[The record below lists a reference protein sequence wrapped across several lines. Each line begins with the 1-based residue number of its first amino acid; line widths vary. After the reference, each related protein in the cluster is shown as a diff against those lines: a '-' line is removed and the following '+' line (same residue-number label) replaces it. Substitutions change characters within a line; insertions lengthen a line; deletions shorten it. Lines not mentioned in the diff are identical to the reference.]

1 MKINIL
7 LRNVNAALARVHVLG
22 ADAEL
27 LAGAIRSI
35 NNCVD
40 AIEKVQMEGGENG
53 NENHDEQGQDA

>member
-27 LAGAIRSI
+27 LAGAMRSI

-40 AIEKVQMEGGENG
+40 AIEKVQREGIE

>member
-27 LAGAIRSI
+27 LVGAMRSI
-35 NNCVD
+35 NNCIN
-40 AIEKVQMEGGENG
+40 AIEKVQRGEIE

>member
-27 LAGAIRSI
+27 LAGAMQSI

-40 AIEKVQMEGGENG
+40 AIEKTQKEEE

>member
-27 LAGAIRSI
+27 LAGAMQSI

-40 AIEKVQMEGGENG
+40 AIEKAQEEEE

>member
-7 LRNVNAALARVHVLG
+7 LRNVNAALASVHVLG

-27 LAGAIRSI
+27 LAGAMRSI

-40 AIEKVQMEGGENG
+40 AIEKAQKEEE

>member
-27 LAGAIRSI
+27 LAGAMRSI
-35 NNCVD
+35 NDCVD
-40 AIEKVQMEGGENG
+40 AIEKVQMEENG
-53 NENHDEQGQDA
+53 DENHDEQGQDA

>member
-7 LRNVNAALARVHVLG
+7 LRNVNASLARVHVLG

-27 LAGAIRSI
+27 FAGAMQSI

-40 AIEKVQMEGGENG
+40 AIEKAQKEESE

>member
-27 LAGAIRSI
+27 LAGAMQSI
-35 NNCVD
+35 NNCVE
-40 AIEKVQMEGGENG
+40 AIEKAQKEEE

>member
-27 LAGAIRSI
+27 LAGAMQSI

-40 AIEKVQMEGGENG
+40 AIEKAQKEEE
-53 NENHDEQGQDA
+53 NENHDEQGQDV

>member
-27 LAGAIRSI
+27 LAGAMRSI

-40 AIEKVQMEGGENG
+40 AIEKVQRGESE
-53 NENHDEQGQDA
+53 NENRDEQGQDA

>member
-27 LAGAIRSI
+27 LAGAMRSI

-40 AIEKVQMEGGENG
+40 AIEKVQMEENG

>member
-27 LAGAIRSI
+27 LAGAMRSI

-40 AIEKVQMEGGENG
+40 VIEKIQKEEAE
-53 NENHDEQGQDA
+53 NENHDEQGQDT

>member
-22 ADAEL
+22 SDAEL
-27 LAGAIRSI
+27 LAGAMRSI

-40 AIEKVQMEGGENG
+40 AIEKVQREEAE
-53 NENHDEQGQDA
+53 NENHDEQGQDV

>member
-27 LAGAIRSI
+27 LAGAMRSI

-40 AIEKVQMEGGENG
+40 AIEKVQREEENG
-53 NENHDEQGQDA
+53 NENHNEQGQDA

>member
-27 LAGAIRSI
+27 LAGAMRSI
-35 NNCVD
+35 NDCVD
-40 AIEKVQMEGGENG
+40 AIEKVQMEEDK

>member
-27 LAGAIRSI
+27 LAGAMRSI
-35 NNCVD
+35 DNCVD
-40 AIEKVQMEGGENG
+40 AIEKVQREGSE
-53 NENHDEQGQDA
+53 NENRDEQGQDA

>member
-27 LAGAIRSI
+27 LAGTMQSI

-40 AIEKVQMEGGENG
+40 AIEKAQKEEE

>member
-1 MKINIL
+1 MKINVL

-27 LAGAIRSI
+27 LAGAMQSI
-35 NNCVD
+35 NNCVE
-40 AIEKVQMEGGENG
+40 AIEKAQKEDE

>member
-27 LAGAIRSI
+27 LAGAMQSI

-40 AIEKVQMEGGENG
+40 AIEKAQKEEE
-53 NENHDEQGQDA
+53 NENHDEQGKDA

>member
-27 LAGAIRSI
+27 LAGAMQSI

-40 AIEKVQMEGGENG
+40 AIEKAQKEQE

>member
-27 LAGAIRSI
+27 LAGAMRSI

-40 AIEKVQMEGGENG
+40 AIEKVQREEIE

>member
-22 ADAEL
+22 TDAEL
-27 LAGAIRSI
+27 LAGAMQSI

-40 AIEKVQMEGGENG
+40 AIEKAQKEEE
-53 NENHDEQGQDA
+53 NENHDEQRQDA

>member
-27 LAGAIRSI
+27 LAGAMRSI

-40 AIEKVQMEGGENG
+40 VIEKVQKEEAE
-53 NENHDEQGQDA
+53 NENHDEQGQDT

>member
-27 LAGAIRSI
+27 LAGAMCSI

-40 AIEKVQMEGGENG
+40 AIEKVQMEENG
-53 NENHDEQGQDA
+53 DENHDEQGQDA

>member
-7 LRNVNAALARVHVLG
+7 LRNVNAALASVHVLG
-22 ADAEL
+22 SDAEL
-27 LAGAIRSI
+27 LAGAMRSI

-40 AIEKVQMEGGENG
+40 AIEKVQMEENG

>member
-27 LAGAIRSI
+27 IAGAMQSI

-40 AIEKVQMEGGENG
+40 AIEKAQKEEE
-53 NENHDEQGQDA
+53 NENHDEQRQDA

>member
-1 MKINIL
+1 MKINII

-27 LAGAIRSI
+27 LAGAMRSI

-40 AIEKVQMEGGENG
+40 AIEKVQREETE

>member
-7 LRNVNAALARVHVLG
+7 LRNANAALARVHVLG

-27 LAGAIRSI
+27 LAGAMQLI

-40 AIEKVQMEGGENG
+40 AIEKAQKEEE

>member
-27 LAGAIRSI
+27 LAGAMQSI

-40 AIEKVQMEGGENG
+40 AIEKAQKEEE

>member
-27 LAGAIRSI
+27 LAGAMRSI

-40 AIEKVQMEGGENG
+40 AIEKVQKEEE

>member
-40 AIEKVQMEGGENG
+40 AIEKVQREESE
-53 NENHDEQGQDA
+53 NENRDEQGQDA

>member
-7 LRNVNAALARVHVLG
+7 LRNVSAALARVHVLG

-27 LAGAIRSI
+27 LAGAMQSI
-35 NNCVD
+35 NNCVE
-40 AIEKVQMEGGENG
+40 AIEKAQKEEE

>member
-1 MKINIL
+1 MKINII

-27 LAGAIRSI
+27 LAGAMRSI

-40 AIEKVQMEGGENG
+40 AIEKVQREEIE

>member
-7 LRNVNAALARVHVLG
+7 LLNVNAALARVHVLG

-27 LAGAIRSI
+27 LAGAMRSI

-40 AIEKVQMEGGENG
+40 AIEKAQKEEE

>member
-35 NNCVD
+35 NSCVD
-40 AIEKVQMEGGENG
+40 AIEKIQKEEAE
-53 NENHDEQGQDA
+53 NENHDEQGQDV

>member
-1 MKINIL
+1 MKINIF

-27 LAGAIRSI
+27 LAGAMRSI
-35 NNCVD
+35 NDCID
-40 AIEKVQMEGGENG
+40 AIEKAQKEEE

>member
-27 LAGAIRSI
+27 LAGAMRSI
-35 NNCVD
+35 NDCID
-40 AIEKVQMEGGENG
+40 AIEKAQKEEE

>member
-27 LAGAIRSI
+27 LAGAMRSI
-35 NNCVD
+35 DNCVD
-40 AIEKVQMEGGENG
+40 AIEKVQKEEE